1 MEYYLFAFEST
12 HGAITSKK
20 NLEKEIDLVMM
31 PTLREITSSCGIS
44 LRIEP
49 KDLERAKQLMEESGI
64 TGYALYMVREKEV
77 KCISECKK
85 E

>member
-31 PTLREITSSCGIS
+31 PTLREISSSCGIS

-49 KDLERAKQLMEESGI
+49 KDLERAKKLMEESGV
-64 TGYALYMVREKEV
+64 TGYALYFVCGKEI
-77 KCISECKK
+77 KRII
-85 E
+85 